1 MINFQTNCKLK
12 INLGI
17 VHVYIFFLFWYYIY
31 GHEMKYRGHI
41 VFVLSFHIPTFL
53 MRYFHKLYL
62 CILVKKFLIYA
73 FLTILTVRPF
83 LRENKLCYK
92 KMTSVGAGILCILV
106 ALVDEMIAVYKEEGH
121 HCSFF
126 MLYVNKSCSLKC

>member
-1 MINFQTNCKLK
+1 M
-12 INLGI
+12 
-17 VHVYIFFLFWYYIY
+17 
-31 GHEMKYRGHI
+31 
-41 VFVLSFHIPTFL
+41 
-53 MRYFHKLYL
+53 
-62 CILVKKFLIYA
+62 FLIKA

-92 KMTSVGAGILCILV
+92 KMTSVGAGILCNLV
-106 ALVDEMIAVYKEEGH
+106 ALVDEMNAVYKEEGH

>member
-1 MINFQTNCKLK
+1 M
-12 INLGI
+12 
-17 VHVYIFFLFWYYIY
+17 
-31 GHEMKYRGHI
+31 
-41 VFVLSFHIPTFL
+41 
-53 MRYFHKLYL
+53 
-62 CILVKKFLIYA
+62 FLIKA

-83 LRENKLCYK
+83 LRENKLYSK

-106 ALVDEMIAVYKEEGH
+106 ALVDEMNAVYKEEGH